1 MMIIMGLI
9 EKIRHR
15 VHTFYRQQI
24 VREQYPMLTSLSRKE
39 WKEKGAFGVVYML
52 HHIVQK
58 NPKGIPTNEDLKV
71 SPEFLEHIIKK
82 YKKASFRFLSLDELG
97 EIIQSDT
104 TPQKPFITFTI
115 DDGYADNY
123 TQALPIFEK
132 YEVPFSV
139 FIATDF
145 INHKSVLWWD
155 ILEDLIINNTAIHFC
170 NRIYPCYSFQE
181 KWDVFRIIREAIL
194 RYDQNN
200 LLKELQDA
208 FSHYTIDWYAPVK
221 KQAMSWAQVKEL
233 SNHPLCTIGG
243 HTVSHPALNT
253 LNDTEFYHEI
263 AEGVAILKEETGHNI
278 SHFAYPY
285 GSPSEIGERE
295 YQLIKEFNFKTVF
308 SSYGGCI
315 TKDNK
320 SYTTHLPRVYL
331 HE

>member
-1 MMIIMGLI
+1 MIIMGLV
-9 EKIRHR
+9 EKIQNK
-15 VHTFYRQQI
+15 VHTFYRQHI

-39 WKEKGAFGVVYML
+39 WQEKGALGVVYML
-52 HHIVQK
+52 HHITPK
-58 NPKGIPTNEDLKV
+58 NTKGIPTNEDLKV
-71 SPEFLEHIIKK
+71 SPAFLEYIIQK
-82 YKKASFRFLSLDELG
+82 YKKSNFHFISLDDLV
-97 EIIQSDT
+97 EIIKLDAV
-104 TPQKPFITFTI
+104 PQEPFVMFTI

-132 YEVPFSV
+132 YEVPFSI

-145 INHKSVLWWD
+145 INHNSILWWD
-155 ILEDLIINNTAIHFC
+155 ILEDLIIQNTTIHFS
-170 NRIYPCYSFQE
+170 NNIYSTNSFQK
-181 KWDVFRIIREAIL
+181 KWNVFRIIREAIL
-194 RYDQNN
+194 KYDQGN

-221 KQAMSWAQVKEL
+221 KQALSWEQIKEL

-243 HTVSHPALNT
+243 HTVSHPALNKLSET
-253 LNDTEFYHEI
+253 DFLREVSDGIT
-263 AEGVAILKEETGHNI
+263 ILKEETGHDI

-295 YQLIKEFNFKTVF
+295 CQLIKKFDFKTVF

-315 TKDNK
+315 TIDNK
-320 SYTTHLPRVYL
+320 SNTTHLPRVYL

>member
-1 MMIIMGLI
+1 MGLV

-39 WKEKGAFGVVYML
+39 WQEKGALGVVYML
-52 HHIVQK
+52 HHIAPK
-58 NPKGIPTNEDLKV
+58 NPNGIPTNEELKV
-71 SPEFLEHIIKK
+71 SPTFLEHIIQK
-82 YKKASFRFLSLDELG
+82 YKKANFHFLSLDDLG
-97 EIIQSDT
+97 EVIKTDT
-104 TPQKPFITFTI
+104 PPQKPFIVFTL
-115 DDGYADNY
+115 DDGYEDNY

-132 YEVPFSV
+132 FEVPFSV

-145 INHKSVLWWD
+145 INRNSILWWD
-155 ILEDLIINNTAIHFC
+155 ILEDLIIQNTTIHFS
-170 NRIYPCYSFQE
+170 NKIYPTNSFQE
-181 KWDVFRIIREAIL
+181 KWDTFRVIREAIL

-200 LLKELQDA
+200 LLKELQNA
-208 FSHYTIDWYAPVK
+208 FSHYTIDWYAPIK
-221 KQAMSWAQVKEL
+221 KQAMSWEQVKEL

-243 HTVSHPALNT
+243 HTVSHPALNK
-253 LNDTEFYHEI
+253 LCDTDFYSEI
-263 AEGVAILKEETGHNI
+263 AEGITILKEKTGHEI

-295 YQLIKEFNFKTVF
+295 YQLIKKFDFTTVF
-308 SSYGGCI
+308 TSYGGCI
-315 TKDNK
+315 TKGNK

>member
-1 MMIIMGLI
+1 MIIMGLV

-39 WKEKGAFGVVYML
+39 WQEKGALGVVYML
-52 HHIVQK
+52 HHIAPK
-58 NPKGIPTNEDLKV
+58 NPNGIPTNEELKV
-71 SPEFLEHIIKK
+71 SPTFLEHIIQK
-82 YKKASFRFLSLDELG
+82 YKKANFHFLSLDDLG
-97 EIIQSDT
+97 EVIKTDA
-104 TPQKPFITFTI
+104 TPQKPFILFTF
-115 DDGYADNY
+115 DDGYEDNY

-132 YEVPFSV
+132 FEVPFSV

-145 INHKSVLWWD
+145 INHNSILWWD
-155 ILEDLIINNTAIHFC
+155 ILEDLITQNTTIHFS
-170 NRIYPCYSFQE
+170 NNIYSTYSFQE
-181 KWDVFRIIREAIL
+181 KWDTFRVIREAIL
-194 RYDQNN
+194 KYDQNN
-200 LLKELQDA
+200 LLKELQNA
-208 FSHYTIDWYAPVK
+208 FSHYTIDWYAPIK
-221 KQAMSWAQVKEL
+221 KQAMSWEQVKEL

-243 HTVSHPALNT
+243 HTVSHPALNK
-253 LNDTEFYHEI
+253 LCDTDFYSEI
-263 AEGVAILKEETGHNI
+263 AEGITILKEETGHNI

-295 YQLIKEFNFKTVF
+295 YQLIKKFDFKTVF
-308 SSYGGCI
+308 TSYGGCI

>member
-1 MMIIMGLI
+1 MGLV
-9 EKIRHR
+9 EKIQHR
-15 VHTFYRQQI
+15 ALTFYRQII

-39 WKEKGAFGVVYML
+39 WQERGALGVVYML
-52 HHIVQK
+52 HHITQK

-71 SPEFLEHIIKK
+71 SPAFLENIIKK
-82 YKKASFRFLSLDELG
+82 YKKAGGIFLSLDDLR
-97 EIIQSDT
+97 IVINSDKQT
-104 TPQKPFITFTI
+104 DKPFIVFTI
-115 DDGYADNY
+115 DDGYLDNY

-132 YEVPFSV
+132 YQVPFAI

-145 INHKSVLWWD
+145 INHNSILWWD
-155 ILEDLIINNTAIHFC
+155 ILEDLIIQNATIHFG
-170 NRIYPCYSFQE
+170 NKIYPCNSFQE
-181 KWDVFRIIREAIL
+181 KWDAFRIIREAIL
-194 RYDQNN
+194 RYDKNH

-221 KQAMSWAQVKEL
+221 KQAMTWEQVKEL
-233 SNHPLCTIGG
+233 SDHPLCTIGG
-243 HTVSHPALNT
+243 HTVSHPVLNT
-253 LNDTEFYHEI
+253 LNEIDFCREI
-263 AEGVAILKEETGHNI
+263 AEGVAILKEKTGHDI
-278 SHFAYPY
+278 VHFAYPY

-295 YQLIKEFNFKTVF
+295 YQLIKNFNFKTVF